1 MAGWPRVVE
10 VFMEEVTSEFLD
22 LGRMYWL
29 SISPSTIHL
38 LECTDYGIVLSK
50 ATTGDFSA

>member
-10 VFMEEVTSEFLD
+10 VFMDEVTSEFLD

-50 ATTGDFSA
+50 ATTGDFST